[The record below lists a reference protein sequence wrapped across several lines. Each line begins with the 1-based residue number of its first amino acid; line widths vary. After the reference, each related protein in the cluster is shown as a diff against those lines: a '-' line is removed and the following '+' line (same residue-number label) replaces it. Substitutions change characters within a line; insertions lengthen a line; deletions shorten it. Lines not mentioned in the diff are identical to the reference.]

1 MGCMYLAKAV
11 VGVQWLL
18 YRQDSRYWID
28 LIEAYRYLFI
38 LSESLN
44 DLIKSDW
51 CVLPTLKRNQKNF
64 NPATKET
71 LKL

>member
-28 LIEAYRYLFI
+28 LIEAYRYLFNFQKAWMI
-38 LSESLN
+38 WLKVMFGWSYIKEES
-44 DLIKSDW
+44 
-51 CVLPTLKRNQKNF
+51 
-64 NPATKET
+64 KEY
-71 LKL
+71 

>member
-28 LIEAYRYLFI
+28 LIEAYRYLF
-38 LSESLN
+38 N
-44 DLIKSDW
+44 F
-51 CVLPTLKRNQKNF
+51 QK
-64 NPATKET
+64 A
-71 LKL
+71 